1 MAEIKLFYHENG
13 RIKVSRSIDFLKQ
26 TPIDKFLWI
35 DLNNVEGEVES
46 QLETFLKIYI
56 QEEEEMEEIEMSSR
70 YIETS
75 DTLVVNSN
83 FLLSDFETDTVSFIL
98 KDDILVTV
106 HDEELPSLLEA
117 AKKITTSPRNYPSGY
132 HVMVGILETRVERD
146 ADLIED
152 IIDKITVLSDTI
164 RDADE
169 DVLMDITQLQER
181 ILAIRQN
188 IIEKQ
193 RSISNLL
200 KSELMPQELSSKL
213 TIIVKDINSLI
224 DHTKFSFDRLDYL
237 QDTFLGLVNINQNK
251 TTKIFTIVSVIFMP
265 PTLVASIYGQNFA
278 RMPFLHNKAGFWIS
292 MGMMFLFSL
301 DGRSVVGS
309 LPRPSYSIETEGVVV
324 VRITVNSAGTVI
336 SAGIDL
342 LGTDTDNIEL
352 RNAALAA
359 AKKAKFNSIDGTRN
373 QTGTITYRFQ
383 LR

>member
-13 RIKVSRSIDFLKQ
+13 RIKVSRSLDFLKQ

-46 QLETFLKIYI
+46 QLESFLKIYI

-292 MGMMFLFSL
+292 MGMMFLFS
-301 DGRSVVGS
+301 GA
-309 LPRPSYSIETEGVVV
+309 I
-324 VRITVNSAGTVI
+324 
-336 SAGIDL
+336 L
-342 LGTDTDNIEL
+342 LYF
-352 RNAALAA
+352 R
-359 AKKAKFNSIDGTRN
+359 KKRW
-373 QTGTITYRFQ
+373 
-383 LR
+383 L